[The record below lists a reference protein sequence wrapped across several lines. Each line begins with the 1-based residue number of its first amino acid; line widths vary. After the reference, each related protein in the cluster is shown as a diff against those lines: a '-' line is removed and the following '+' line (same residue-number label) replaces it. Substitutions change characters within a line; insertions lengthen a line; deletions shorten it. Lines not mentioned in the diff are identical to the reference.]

1 MKPRIFFL
9 TVGLV
14 AVLLAS
20 CAPQATHPPAL
31 PQVVDDLPA
40 AATQPSGSVT
50 QPQVTNETP
59 PVIAVPTSRGPNLEA
74 TDPSSVNFASGG
86 LQLVE
91 FFRFT

>member
-9 TVGLV
+9 TVSL
-14 AVLLAS
+14 AAILLAS
-20 CAPQATHPPAL
+20 CAPQATQPPAL
-31 PQVVDDLPA
+31 PQVMDLPE

-50 QPQVTNETP
+50 QPQVTNEAPT
-59 PVIAVPTSRGPNLEA
+59 VVAVATSRGPNLEA
-74 TDPSSVNFASGG
+74 TDPSSVDFASGG